1 MLTHVS
7 DSTFSEEVL
16 NSDMPVLVDFWATWC
31 GPCKMLAPII
41 EQLSEN
47 LSGKVKV
54 VKIDVDKNP
63 QTSMSYEV
71 SSIPT
76 LVLFSKG
83 KSVTKLVGFRPL
95 EQIESSVKGALG
107 L

>member
-95 EQIESSVKGALG
+95 DQIESSVKGALG